1 MDGTRPA
8 VGSNVNITLSSS
20 PFTSERKYPS
30 VKTAILMMA
39 HGSRIAEA
47 NDAASEVALL
57 VREMTGF
64 DIVEVSF
71 RELHEPDI
79 QQGIDTCV
87 ARGAGRI
94 LLMPYFLFM
103 GAHVQHD
110 LPQEIETAQ
119 QRHPGLIME
128 MGGHLG
134 AHRKL
139 AEIEAERIGEALARL
154 GWN

>member
-1 MDGTRPA
+1 
-8 VGSNVNITLSSS
+8 
-20 PFTSERKYPS
+20 
-30 VKTAILMMA
+30 MA

-47 NDAASEVALL
+47 NNAARDVAVM
-57 VREMTGF
+57 VRKMTGF
-64 DIVEVSF
+64 EIVEVAF

-87 ARGAGRI
+87 ARGAERI

-110 LPQEIETAQ
+110 LPEEIAEAHK
-119 QRHPGLIME
+119 RHPALAME

-139 AEIEAERIGEALARL
+139 AEIEAERIGEALERL
-154 GWN
+154 GWR

>member
-1 MDGTRPA
+1 M
-8 VGSNVNITLSSS
+8 
-20 PFTSERKYPS
+20 
-30 VKTAILMMA
+30 KTAILMMA

-47 NDAASEVALL
+47 NDAAREVAAM
-57 VREMTGF
+57 VQEMTGF
-64 DIVEVSF
+64 EIVEVSF
-71 RELHEPDI
+71 RELHEPNI
-79 QQGIDTCV
+79 QQGIDACV
-87 ARGAGRI
+87 ARGAERI

-110 LPQEIETAQ
+110 LPEEICEAQ
-119 QRHPGLIME
+119 KRHPGLVME

-139 AEIEAERIGEALARL
+139 AEIETERIAESLARL